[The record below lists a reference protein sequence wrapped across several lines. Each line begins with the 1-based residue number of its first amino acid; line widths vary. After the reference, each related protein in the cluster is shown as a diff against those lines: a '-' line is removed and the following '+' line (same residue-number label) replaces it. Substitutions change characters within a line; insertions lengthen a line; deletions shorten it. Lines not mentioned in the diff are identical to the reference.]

1 MVDKIKE
8 WLFLKYNIEA
18 ESRHIWMVLILA
30 VSLVVLVLV
39 LLTNKSSRPKA
50 VPANYNPIN
59 AGKL

>member
-1 MVDKIKE
+1 MIDKIKE

-18 ESRHIWMVLILA
+18 ESRHIWMALILA
-30 VSLVVLVLV
+30 VSLIV
-39 LLTNKSSRPKA
+39 LLSVLFANKSSRPKA